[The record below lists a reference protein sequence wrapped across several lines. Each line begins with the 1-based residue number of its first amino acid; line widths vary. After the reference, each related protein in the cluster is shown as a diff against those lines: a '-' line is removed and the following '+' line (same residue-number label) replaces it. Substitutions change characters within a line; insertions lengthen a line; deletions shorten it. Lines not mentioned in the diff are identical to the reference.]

1 MNIRNLFSFCWVNK
15 NTHKSIKI
23 IGVENSESFLE
34 KDIHTHNIHG
44 YNSKSAV
51 SCKTVNN
58 NLTASNTF
66 STQQTI
72 LNKIKKKQSNVGFI
86 IPSIKTRKKY
96 SPDMIVDKMNQFVK
110 QHDTPHN
117 DNTPTTDQKEK

>member
-15 NTHKSIKI
+15 NTHKSNKI

-34 KDIHTHNIHG
+34 KDILTHNIHG
-44 YNSKSAV
+44 YNAKSAV

-58 NLTASNTF
+58 KLISSTTF
-66 STQQTI
+66 SNQQTI
-72 LNKIKKKQSNVGFI
+72 LNKINKKPNIGFI

-96 SPDMIVDKMNQFVK
+96 SHDMIVDKMNQFVK
-110 QHDTPHN
+110 QYDTTHN
-117 DNTPTTDQKEK
+117 DNTPTNDQKEK